1 MTKTSVAKQMGFDE
15 WLDLAIN
22 DPDRFEA
29 ARTAAI
35 QGFLDSVP
43 SHTRQRLTGLQ
54 WRIDMIREHSKTPMA
69 ACQTIYSMMWD
80 QLAGED
86 GMVESLKSLA
96 SGTFNS
102 PEPRFNARILP
113 FQPHLEEDGE
123 LS

>member
-1 MTKTSVAKQMGFDE
+1 MTKNSVAKQMGFDE

-22 DPDRFEA
+22 DPDGFEA

-43 SHTRQRLTGLQ
+43 SQSRKRLTGLQ
-54 WRIDMIREHSKTPMA
+54 WRIDMIRKNSKTPMA

-80 QLAGED
+80 QLAGDE
-86 GMVESLKSLA
+86 GMLESLKSLA
-96 SGTFNS
+96 NGHFNR
-102 PEPRFNARILP
+102 PEPRFNAHILP
-113 FQPHLEEDGE
+113 FQPRLEGEGE